1 MCVSQLCL
9 ESSSFRLQARLSSG
23 VLYMSLIL
31 LGFVL
36 PRAYGL
42 FLDTHSRTQTEG
54 AAAIRGM
61 FLSWQITAAQ
71 EGMSYWASTFQSFS
85 CQIHKLPTGQGKS
98 PAAAAAAKSLQSP
111 NTKSKVGKNSL
122 PTMTRVG
129 MENSITGEQR
139 LDPVIQ
145 SITAPLAPSP
155 LLSSSSSIGL

>member
-23 VLYMSLIL
+23 VFYISLIL

-54 AAAIRGM
+54 AAASRGM

-85 CQIHKLPTGQGKS
+85 CQIHKLPTGQSTS
-98 PAAAAAAKSLQSP
+98 PAAAAAKSLQSP

-145 SITAPLAPSP
+145 SITAPLAPSH
-155 LLSSSSSIGL
+155 LLGSSPSIGL